1 MSRAIAWTIRAASF
15 VLVGVLT
22 FLVQPPGA
30 TAMTAQFIGY
40 VVAGLGLLAWAL
52 IDWYP
57 KASWY
62 RGRALPVILGV
73 IAVAAGFTST
83 AGSSENSCAV
93 LLTSLATAAAGYD
106 MDLRASWIVTV
117 AGILAIDAN
126 WIIYRDGS
134 TQVSTFLLQPLVP
147 LSGLL
152 LGRVVRGRRVQAEQS
167 AALLAQTQQLLAE
180 QGRADVLGERARIA
194 REIHDVLAH
203 SLGALSIQIQAA
215 RAVLTDHHDL
225 DRAVDILATA
235 QRMAAD
241 GLTETRRAVHALRMD
256 SKPLNEELG
265 RVTGIHGERYDVKV
279 TLGIGGAPRPVPPDA
294 TLALLRTAQEALVN
308 AAKHAA
314 GQGVAVHLDHGADG
328 VRLTVVNDLA
338 EGRDLA
344 NGHAGGHA
352 GPAGPGSITG
362 GYGLTGMQER
372 LRLLNGTLVAGLR
385 AGQWAVT
392 AELPLAPAGRLQ
404 DGRLQDARP
413 QDGTP

>member
-40 VVAGLGLLAWAL
+40 VVVGLGLLAWAL

-62 RGRALPVILGV
+62 RGRALPVIHG
-73 IAVAAGFTST
+73 
-83 AGSSENSCAV
+83 
-93 LLTSLATAAAGYD
+93 
-106 MDLRASWIVTV
+106 
-117 AGILAIDAN
+117 
-126 WIIYRDGS
+126 
-134 TQVSTFLLQPLVP
+134 
-147 LSGLL
+147 
-152 LGRVVRGRRVQAEQS
+152 
-167 AALLAQTQQLLAE
+167 
-180 QGRADVLGERARIA
+180 
-194 REIHDVLAH
+194 VLAH

-265 RVTGIHGERYDVKV
+265 RVTGIHCERYDIKV

-314 GQGVAVHLDHGADG
+314 GQGVAVHLDYGAATTSADPADAAERG
-328 VRLTVVNDLA
+328 VEFRYENFQRVSYRRNA
-338 EGRDLA
+338 GKI
-344 NGHAGGHA
+344 NPAGG
-352 GPAGPGSITG
+352 
-362 GYGLTGMQER
+362 
-372 LRLLNGTLVAGLR
+372 
-385 AGQWAVT
+385 
-392 AELPLAPAGRLQ
+392 
-404 DGRLQDARP
+404 
-413 QDGTP
+413 